1 MRNKITHILK
11 RWNSDYKSIHL
22 NNLESVE
29 KYPSFSSN
37 ILDFKDIF
45 QKPSGVVSVCGRV
58 KSKRIQG
65 KNLAFIDLVRN
76 QEILQVVLK
85 RDQVELFDKNHI
97 GIGDVYRFDGVV
109 QDTRKGQTSLY
120 ATKFKLLAP
129 CLHRIPEEL
138 KDDNTKHRLP
148 WLNFLVDQE
157 AVNNLQKRFKA
168 INYLRG
174 FLHKQGFIEIET
186 PVLSVQSGGANAK
199 PFKTHLNTFE
209 LDLEM
214 RIAPELYLKQ
224 LIIGGFDKIFEIGK
238 QFRNEGIDA
247 THNPEFT
254 TCEIYQT
261 YTTVDNM
268 MAMTENLFR
277 NIFQE
282 INGKQS
288 TVITIEEKEVEIDFS
303 KPFSR
308 IHIVP
313 KLESLVGKLPPLDNE
328 SIPQLLDVCKVNGIT
343 IPFPQTLPQ
352 ILDKMVSE
360 LIEPLC
366 IQPTFL
372 IGHPKAMSPL
382 SKCEND
388 IADRF
393 ELFIGRKEY
402 VNSYSELND
411 PEEQL
416 KRFQSQQED
425 RNKGDGEAQQL
436 DSNFCKALEYGL
448 PPTVGWGL
456 GIDRLVM
463 LLCGTRRIRDVIA
476 FPIIKPEK

>member
-1 MRNKITHILK
+1 MQNRIIQCAR
-11 RWNSDYKSIHL
+11 RWNSDYKTIHL
-22 NNLESVE
+22 NNIKSVD
-29 KYPSFSSN
+29 KYPTFRSQP
-37 ILDFKDIF
+37 LEFKEVF
-45 QKPSGVVSVCGRV
+45 QKPGGTVSVCGRV
-58 KSKRIQG
+58 TSKRIQG

-76 QEILQVVLK
+76 QQVLQVVLK
-85 RDQVELFDKNHI
+85 RDQFESFDNIHI
-97 GIGDVYRFDGVV
+97 GIGDIYEFEGTV

-120 ATKFKLLAP
+120 ASKSTLLAP

-148 WLNFLVDQE
+148 WLNLLVNQE
-157 AVNNLQKRFKA
+157 AVKILQTRFKI
-168 INYLRG
+168 INHIRA
-174 FLHKQGFIEIET
+174 FLNGKDFIEIET
-186 PVLSVQSGGANAK
+186 PVLSTQSGGANAK

-209 LDLEM
+209 MDLEM

-224 LIIGGFDKIFEIGK
+224 LIVGGFDKIYEIGK

-254 TCEIYQT
+254 TCELYQT
-261 YTTVDNM
+261 FTTVDKM
-268 MAMTENLFR
+268 MEMTETLFR

-282 INGKQS
+282 INRQQ
-288 TVITIEEKEVEIDFS
+288 TTTIWINDEEHEIDFS
-303 KPFSR
+303 KDFQR
-308 IHIVP
+308 INIIP
-313 KLESLVGKLPPLDNE
+313 KLESIVGQLPPLEN
-328 SIPQLLDVCKVNGIT
+328 
-343 IPFPQTLPQ
+343 
-352 ILDKMVSE
+352 
-360 LIEPLC
+360 EPLC

-372 IGHPKAMSPL
+372 IGHPKALSPL
-382 SKCEND
+382 SKCENG

-425 RNKGDGEAQQL
+425 RNSGDREAQQL
-436 DSNFCKALEYGL
+436 DLNFCKALEYGL

-463 LLCGTRRIRDVIA
+463 LVVGSRRIRDVIA
-476 FPIIKPEK
+476 FPIIKHEK